1 MILDLKS
8 EVLNAAP
15 PDTEDVAGGG
25 DGYLLGEGRGGVEG
39 GQHGARHARHRGA
52 ETRVQQTPHPRRT
65 EHCKYFPSVLTQCGT
80 ECN

>member
-8 EVLNAAP
+8 EALNAAP

-52 ETRVQQTPHPRRT
+52 ETRVHQTRRPR
-65 EHCKYFPSVLTQCGT
+65 HGGHFLCV
-80 ECN
+80 

>member
-8 EVLNAAP
+8 EALPAAP

-52 ETRVQQTPHPRRT
+52 ETRVQQTRQPRRSG
-65 EHCKYFPSVLTQCGT
+65 HCKYFPSVLTESGT
-80 ECN
+80 ACN

>member
-15 PDTEDVAGGG
+15 PDTEDVPGGG
-25 DGYLLGEGRGGVEG
+25 DGDLLGEGRGGVEG

-52 ETRVQQTPHPRRT
+52 ETRVHQTRHPRRAG
-65 EHCKYFPSVLTQCGT
+65 HCKYFPSVLTQCGT

>member
-8 EVLNAAP
+8 EVLNAAL

-52 ETRVQQTPHPRRT
+52 ETRVQQTRHPRRSG
-65 EHCKYFPSVLTQCGT
+65 HCKYFPSVLTQCGT

>member
-8 EVLNAAP
+8 EELNAVL

-52 ETRVQQTPHPRRT
+52 ETRVQQTRHPRRSG
-65 EHCKYFPSVLTQCGT
+65 HFLCV
-80 ECN
+80 